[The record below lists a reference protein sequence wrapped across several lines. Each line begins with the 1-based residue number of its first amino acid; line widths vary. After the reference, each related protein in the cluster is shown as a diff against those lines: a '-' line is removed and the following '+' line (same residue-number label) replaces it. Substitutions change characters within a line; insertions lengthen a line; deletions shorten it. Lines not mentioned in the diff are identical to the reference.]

1 MPLTT
6 SCITHQT
13 IICSIQKKTQFFSTI
28 TTKIITFPAVKTCT
42 NKQKTL
48 IIYHQAVFCL
58 LLMTKLGEPGPRRSE
73 RRPGNRRR
81 LYTITFRKS
90 SFSEIFTSQ
99 TGTRKTTLYCRF
111 LETFPVG
118 RFAAYCA
125 FKTFTL
131 SVKSYRP
138 YRCYLV
144 L

>member
-1 MPLTT
+1 MFNPEKN
-6 SCITHQT
+6 
-13 IICSIQKKTQFFSTI
+13 SIFSTI

-58 LLMTKLGEPGPRRSE
+58 LLMTKVGEPRPRRS
-73 RRPGNRRR
+73 PGNRRR

-125 FKTFTL
+125 FKTSTL